1 MFKLLYSTKVEISIS
16 VSLFPLKKT
25 RKRKSLQKGFGKSLQ
40 IINEVEDYLET
51 LKKSIDR
58 KYSFDILDIKIDLKM
73 AVTQSL

>member
-1 MFKLLYSTKVEISIS
+1 
-16 VSLFPLKKT
+16 
-25 RKRKSLQKGFGKSLQ
+25 LQKGFGKSLQ